1 MVAPNPLAPTTLSH
15 PAGDDGDMSY
25 ARYDAVADF
34 RAAGFDSTDDPVSRE
49 LSGLPGQVTGLR
61 VLNALGAHGL
71 SIDRLAEPLP
81 DPEGTLPTRPT
92 ARPSTSSPAR

>member
-1 MVAPNPLAPTTLSH
+1 
-15 PAGDDGDMSY
+15 MSY

-34 RAAGFDSTDDPVSRE
+34 LAAGFDSTDDPVSRE
-49 LSGLPGQVTGLR
+49 LSGLPGQVTRLR

-81 DPEGTLPTRPT
+81 DPEGDPAHQADRTPVYLV
-92 ARPSTSSPAR
+92 ARALKAR